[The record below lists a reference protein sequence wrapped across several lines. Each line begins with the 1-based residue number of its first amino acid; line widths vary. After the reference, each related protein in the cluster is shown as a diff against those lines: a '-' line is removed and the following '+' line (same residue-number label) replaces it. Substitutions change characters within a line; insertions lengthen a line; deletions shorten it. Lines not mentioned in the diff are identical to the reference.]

1 MPYIT
6 TIAYKLKQESQPL
19 RRRKQ
24 SKNGQGTYQV
34 LASIKLGQRAHQ
46 THGVSIRV
54 TMFISPPQM
63 VYTTLIMTT

>member
-6 TIAYKLKQESQPL
+6 TIAYKLKQEFEPL
-19 RRRKQ
+19 RRKKQ
-24 SKNGQGTYQV
+24 SKSGRGTYQV
-34 LASIKLGQRAHQ
+34 LTSIQLRQRTDQ

-54 TMFISPPQM
+54 TLFISTPQM